1 MGLGRL
7 IGLIAAAAVVLAVG
21 VVVAGTTFL
30 GDEVP
35 LSGWIAFGAG
45 TFLTVLVGAGLFAL
59 LFYSARHGYDDIDRP
74 EDESSV

>member
-1 MGLGRL
+1 MIR
-7 IGLIAAAAVVLAVG
+7 LIAAIAVGALLLAVL
-21 VVVAGTTFL
+21 VVFVGSQFT

-45 TFLTVLVGAGLFAL
+45 TFLTVLVGSGLFAL
-59 LFYSARHGYDDIDRP
+59 LFFSARQGYDDLDRP

>member
-1 MGLGRL
+1 MIR
-7 IGLIAAAAVVLAVG
+7 LIAAIAIGALVLAVL
-21 VVVAGTTFL
+21 VVFVGNQFM

-45 TFLTVLVGAGLFAL
+45 TFLTVLVGSGLFAL
-59 LFYSARHGYDDIDRP
+59 LFFSARQGYDDLDRP